1 MLIYITKK
9 SHALAQCRDLETKQI
24 ESTKRIEELIKQLNE
39 MNEFKNKLNKEQTEF
54 YRRNS
59 IIEFE
64 LQQLGINYKRATQEL
79 DDVRMQLENETLV
92 IIVII
97 EGRFEFEF

>member
-1 MLIYITKK
+1 
-9 SHALAQCRDLETKQI
+9 
-24 ESTKRIEELIKQLNE
+24 

-59 IIEFE
+59 IVEFE

-79 DDVRMQLENETLV
+79 DDVRMQLENESLV
-92 IIVII
+92 RKKNNKLRYFTKMKKFFVLKK
-97 EGRFEFEF
+97 

>member
-1 MLIYITKK
+1 
-9 SHALAQCRDLETKQI
+9 
-24 ESTKRIEELIKQLNE
+24 

-59 IIEFE
+59 IVEFE

-79 DDVRMQLENETLV
+79 DDVRMQLENESLV
-92 IIVII
+92 KKNSFAIYKIK
-97 EGRFEFEF
+97 EFYLKFFFCKYKDKK